1 MGTRRRETASR
12 PPPGAGAKSEPRPG
26 DLPRR
31 RRSGI
36 VADVPDQQRV
46 AAASALRAAG
56 ARFAFVHGSRAG
68 GQPRPDSDLDV
79 GAWWGES
86 APPAFEVE
94 MPPGVDLLV
103 LDGAPLEIVGRIAL
117 TGELLFD
124 DDPVA
129 RVRWVGTTRKIY
141 LDELPRIERSR
152 REFLEAVRRG
162 R

>member
-1 MGTRRRETASR
+1 M
-12 PPPGAGAKSEPRPG
+12 
-26 DLPRR
+26 
-31 RRSGI
+31 
-36 VADVPDQQRV
+36 PDEQHA
-46 AAASALRAAG
+46 AAASALRRAG
-56 ARFAFVHGSRAG
+56 ARFGFVHGSRVNG
-68 GQPRPDSDLDV
+68 RPRPDSDLDV
-79 GAWWGES
+79 AAWWGES

-94 MPPGVDLLV
+94 VPPGVDLVV
-103 LDGAPLEIVGRIAL
+103 LDGAPLEMAGRIAL

-129 RVRWVGTTRKIY
+129 RVRWVATTRKIY